1 MLESDAEP
9 GPERALVPLNFPS
22 VSIYFTR
29 TDATGPLYGLVLKR
43 YLVGLVRARHG
54 ILEVVQHNVEVGGG
68 VISCVGG
75 LSGSEPKVP
84 EISLHS
90 ARNSTLQSV

>member
-1 MLESDAEP
+1 MLESDAKP

-43 YLVGLVRARHG
+43 YLEGLVRARHG
-54 ILEVVQHNVEVGGG
+54 ILEVVQHRYNVEVGG
-68 VISCVGG
+68 
-75 LSGSEPKVP
+75 E
-84 EISLHS
+84 
-90 ARNSTLQSV
+90 